1 MLVGIVAT
9 AATAGVAWLASG
21 TAGAIGAATAGV
33 VAIALSLL
41 AVRLVGRTGRAPTVD
56 QLMVYGIGVVLR
68 MLGVLIVGVLVMR
81 DAERFPPLPTA
92 LGYLG
97 VVLPLLYMETRQR
110 S

>member
-1 MLVGIVAT
+1 MVGVVAT
-9 AATAGVAWLASG
+9 AVMAAVAWLTSG
-21 TAGAIGAATAGV
+21 AAGATGAATAGL

-41 AVRLVGRTGRAPTVD
+41 AVRLVGRTGREPTID

-68 MLGVLIVGVLVMR
+68 MLGVLIIAVLVLR
-81 DAERFPPLPTA
+81 SPERFPPLPTA

-97 VVLPLLYMETRQR
+97 VILPFLYLETRQR